1 MVLARFVG
9 SVRSQTFLLSVK
21 NMCTTR
27 SFLWPSDIKKLAL
40 SNHCSKRSTAT
51 APLDQWTDIS
61 LTELKAMLTAGNIQ
75 LFDVREPHELVQTG
89 KIACATNIPLRK
101 VPEAFTMDPDE
112 FEEEFSVKQPQKND
126 INIVFHCFAGV
137 RSRAAMEAVHQIGF
151 TKARQYPGGYEEW
164 ARLVEH
170 SERSEA

>member
-1 MVLARFVG
+1 MVLVRFVG

-89 KIACATNIPLRK
+89 KIACATNIPCKSSAYIFFLQSS
-101 VPEAFTMDPDE
+101 T
-112 FEEEFSVKQPQKND
+112 
-126 INIVFHCFAGV
+126 
-137 RSRAAMEAVHQIGF
+137 
-151 TKARQYPGGYEEW
+151 
-164 ARLVEH
+164 
-170 SERSEA
+170 